1 MEPAENFGEEK
12 KRMEIKINVVGLLIY
27 SSDEEFFEENI
38 HGCWRTRAS
47 GVSDPVPRNKIV
59 CYESCSTSFFFF
71 YTSSTLG
78 ICLLCLETGFKEEL
92 IGKYLIVSEVFGIM
106 HRQDG
111 VILQNIILYRHG

>member
-71 YTSSTLG
+71 LQEQHVRNLFAVLG
-78 ICLLCLETGFKEEL
+78 NRIQR
-92 IGKYLIVSEVFGIM
+92 GI
-106 HRQDG
+106 DWE
-111 VILQNIILYRHG
+111 IFDCK